1 MASAN
6 VTGTELN
13 VVVDFYLNLT
23 NGNFDQNSQYQQ
35 TKQPIAAFLPLAP
48 MALQQQLAPLLPF
61 LNNTLGS
68 IFNTQYASQVPT
80 LEQAACNLA
89 ISGAAAAGHP
99 ISNVTASFPSSGTL
113 IATTTDAIPASP
125 GSPAR
130 PANLDLQFQLPGCS
144 IHFSWGVFSAAWLI
158 TFDASLDLSL
168 PVPLLPFNLVPQ
180 TQLNIANV
188 SGPNADNAGA
198 DIVEGADDF
207 FTALGDFLSNEN
219 YESYINLIQA
229 STAKEDD
236 GAYAAPLFG
245 SQFVTLLNALNAAG
259 PQVVSYGFT
268 QCAFSIT
275 GGNTLTFTL
284 THPLD
289 AGPQVEDVNHPSGIV
304 LSNPPT
310 LSASLAQAT
319 PGTLIYVE
327 GTNFPVASDTQI
339 SLEWP
344 NTSSG
349 TPISG
354 QLQYEIAGQGNSTI
368 VTVSA
373 GPPTSFNNEYTCT
386 VNGLKP
392 NTNYGFRARCGDQL
406 TWSRWT
412 ENWLQINTAASS
424 VVELVL
430 KPASDPTGPGVVI
443 GAAVLSPTPANW
455 NSQGTIPATT
465 ASGNYLLV
473 AQLSGALIAS
483 TPITIGTALTP
494 YLAIIDPVSGAI
506 IPSPVLTGGSVFTLL
521 CADFPSGWIKV
532 YIDGVEAATFPVTTG
547 QFIGQYTAPGT
558 PETNS
563 EAMTITANV
572 GSVSAPPLV
581 VNLIGP
587 PK

>member
-6 VTGTELN
+6 VTGTDLN
-13 VVVDFYLNLT
+13 VVVDLYLNIT

-35 TKQPIAAFLPLAP
+35 TKQPIAAFLPLASTS
-48 MALQQQLAPLLPF
+48 LQQQLAPLLPF
-61 LNNTLGS
+61 LGASLGS
-68 IFNTQYASQVPT
+68 IFKTQYATQIPT

-99 ISNVTASFPSSGTL
+99 ISNVTASFPPSGTL
-113 IATTTDAIPASP
+113 IATTTEAIPASP
-125 GSPAR
+125 GGPAR
-130 PANLDLQFQLPGCS
+130 PANLTLQFLLPGCS
-144 IHFSWGVFSAAWLI
+144 IHFSWGIFSAAWLI

-168 PVPLLPFNLVPQ
+168 PVPLLPFSLVPQ
-180 TQLNIANV
+180 TQLYIANV

-198 DIVEGADDF
+198 SFDEGMDDF
-207 FTALGDFLSNEN
+207 FTALGNFLSNEN
-219 YESYINLIQA
+219 YESYINILQA
-229 STAKEDD
+229 NTPKADD

-245 SQFVTLLNALNAAG
+245 SQFLNLLNGLNSAG

-289 AGPQVEDVNHPSGIV
+289 AGPQVQDINHPHGIV
-304 LSNPPT
+304 LSNPPA

-327 GTNFPVASDTQI
+327 GTNFPVASETQL

-354 QLQYEIAGQGNSTI
+354 QLQYEITGQGNPTI
-368 VTVSA
+368 VTVQA
-373 GPPTSFNNEYTCT
+373 GPSTSFNNEYTCT
-386 VNGLKP
+386 VNELKA
-392 NTNYGFRARCGDQL
+392 NTNYSFRARCGDQL
-406 TWSRWT
+406 TWSKWS
-412 ENWLQINTAASS
+412 NNPLQINTAATSI
-424 VVELVL
+424 VELAL

-443 GAAVLSPTPANW
+443 GVAVLSPTPANW

-473 AQLSGALIAS
+473 AQLSGTLIAS
-483 TPITIGTALTP
+483 TPITIGTTLTP

-506 IPSPVLTGGSVFTLL
+506 IPSPVLTGGSAFTLL

-547 QFIGQYTAPGT
+547 EFIGLYTAPGT
-558 PETNS
+558 PQSTGQ
-563 EAMTITANV
+563 AMTITANV

-581 VNLIGP
+581 VNLVGP